1 MITALCILLGLAL
14 AGIWAALFMSASED
28 QKWGDK

>member
-1 MITALCILLGLAL
+1 MITSLVILLGLAL
-14 AGIWAALFMSASED
+14 AGIWACLIMSASED